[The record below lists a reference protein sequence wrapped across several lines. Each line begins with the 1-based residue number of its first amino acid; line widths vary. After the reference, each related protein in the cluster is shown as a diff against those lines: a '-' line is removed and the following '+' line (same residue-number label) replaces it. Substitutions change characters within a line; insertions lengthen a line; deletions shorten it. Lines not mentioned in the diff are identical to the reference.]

1 MTKNQDPYA
10 KDIFGSFI
18 RTLVWSVGE
27 VESMDF
33 VGEEKEVENTV
44 LKIQPGVNR
53 LGLPMLKAD
62 LLIL

>member
-53 LGLPMLKAD
+53 LGC
-62 LLIL
+62 